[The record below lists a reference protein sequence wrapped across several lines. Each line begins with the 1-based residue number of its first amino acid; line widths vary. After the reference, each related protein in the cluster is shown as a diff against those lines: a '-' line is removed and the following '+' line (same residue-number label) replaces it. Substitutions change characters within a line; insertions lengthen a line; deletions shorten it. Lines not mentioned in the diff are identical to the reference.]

1 MKISYNWLKTFID
14 IESSLDD
21 MCDKLTMSGLEVEHV
36 VKTENI
42 KGGLEGLVTGEV
54 ISKSKH
60 PNADKL
66 STTIV
71 NVGGG
76 IELPIVCGAPN
87 VDVGQKVVIAPVGTT
102 IHPSQG
108 DSFKIK
114 KAKIRGEVSE
124 GMICAEDEIGLGDGH
139 DGIMVLPAE
148 TEIGI
153 HLKELYNIESDY
165 QIEIAIIP
173 NRGDAISH
181 LGVARE
187 LQALTGK
194 KYKKPALQALVS
206 NNSKKVDVSIKNS
219 EGCPRYA
226 GIVVSGVN
234 VAPSPQWLQDRLKAI
249 DLKPINN
256 VVDVTNFINHEL
268 GQPLHAF
275 DLSKLNGD
283 KVIVR
288 NAEEGETLT
297 TLDDVEREL
306 KPHNLVICNETT
318 PVALAGVIG
327 GADSGVA
334 DSTKNIFIE
343 SAYFNPSVV
352 RKTAKE
358 FGLNTD
364 SSYRFERGTDPE
376 MVLFALQRAANLVLE
391 VAGGEVAS
399 DIVDIYPEE
408 LEPMNIELNFEEFN
422 RFIGHEIPKEDAMD
436 ILQLLEIKVIANN
449 NDKIMVEVPRY
460 RPDVLRPVDVYE
472 EILRVYGFDNIPIP
486 SKVNYI
492 PSIISNNAPNKLR
505 TKISRY
511 LSSIGFN
518 EIMNNSLVANKLYTE
533 EEKENSV
540 TMLNPLSA
548 DMNTMRMELLNSAL
562 ESIAYNVNRKTS
574 SVKFFEFGKTY
585 RKKESD
591 FIEDTWLQISASGN
605 RHPEHWSNKAS
616 KITSEQLVNVGESIL
631 ASLNIAPKQAKKL
644 IIRETI
650 SKAQLKKHS
659 LKQEVVS
666 IKINWNRCL
675 ELANQK
681 ITLKEIPTFP
691 VVRRDLSLVL
701 DKSKTFKEVEQLAKQ
716 SLNQFL
722 TDLVLFDVYEGKPLK
737 DNQKSYSV
745 GFQIYNPK
753 KTMEDQEIDKL
764 MDKLISTFETK
775 LEAIIRK

>member
-153 HLKELYNIESDY
+153 YLKELYNIESDY

>member
-1 MKISYNWLKTFID
+1 MLQTLSITSWV
-14 IESSLDD
+14 SLY
-21 MCDKLTMSGLEVEHV
+21 MH
-36 VKTENI
+36 
-42 KGGLEGLVTGEV
+42 
-54 ISKSKH
+54 
-60 PNADKL
+60 
-66 STTIV
+66 
-71 NVGGG
+71 
-76 IELPIVCGAPN
+76 
-87 VDVGQKVVIAPVGTT
+87 
-102 IHPSQG
+102 
-108 DSFKIK
+108 
-114 KAKIRGEVSE
+114 
-124 GMICAEDEIGLGDGH
+124 
-139 DGIMVLPAE
+139 
-148 TEIGI
+148 
-153 HLKELYNIESDY
+153 
-165 QIEIAIIP
+165 
-173 NRGDAISH
+173 
-181 LGVARE
+181 
-187 LQALTGK
+187 
-194 KYKKPALQALVS
+194 
-206 NNSKKVDVSIKNS
+206 
-219 EGCPRYA
+219 
-226 GIVVSGVN
+226 
-234 VAPSPQWLQDRLKAI
+234 
-249 DLKPINN
+249 
-256 VVDVTNFINHEL
+256 
-268 GQPLHAF
+268 F